1 MQNPKIQ
8 TNWHQLFSLK
18 TILPTLPNKKGEK
31 FLLFVILFLLCQKIP
46 KTMTQCQK
54 INLPPA
60 SQMTLH

>member
-8 TNWHQLFSLK
+8 TNWRQLFSLK

-46 KTMTQCQK
+46 KTMTQRQK